1 MTIYPMSY
9 QMNSILKE
17 YDKKREILEN
27 LDKSLE
33 TLINSLI
40 KQKGI
45 KAHQIQTRVKGRD
58 SLEKK
63 ILAKQ
68 KYKSLDDITDIV
80 GIRIITYFE
89 DEVDK
94 VAKVVEGEFDIDQ
107 ENSVDKREIDTDRF
121 GYRSLHYVASL
132 KKNRTIL
139 SEYSDFETFK
149 FEFQIRSILQHS
161 WAEIEHDL
169 GYKGASEIPSSAK
182 RTFYR
187 VAALLEQA
195 DIEFVKLKS
204 TISEYEDSLTYDI
217 KANPS
222 QIEINKASLMSFM
235 NTNDS
240 VIKFENH
247 LFIFE
252 EYVFIKELSIE
263 KFIDD
268 KLINRVKSLG
278 VENIEQL
285 EKIYSENKQSLEVRI
300 KSIFPTKL
308 QKIVRGFSVLILINY
323 VLFDNDD

>member
-1 MTIYPMSY
+1 
-9 QMNSILKE
+9 MNSILKE
-17 YDKKREILEN
+17 YDKKREILED
-27 LDKSLE
+27 LDKSLK
-33 TLINSLI
+33 TLINSLL

-45 KAHQIQTRVKGRD
+45 KAHQIQTRVKDRD

-68 KYKSLDDITDIV
+68 KYKSLDDITDVV
-80 GIRIITYFE
+80 GVRIITYFE
-89 DEVDK
+89 DEVNK
-94 VAKVVEGEFDIDQ
+94 VAKVVEEEFDIDQ

-195 DIEFVKLKS
+195 DIEFVKLNSTIMEFEYSMREKIKTKPDKVKIDKASLLSFMTTNESLTRIEDEIGSSNCSVSIVENNTQSLISDSLIDRIKALGIENIKDLEDTYLRYEKRFVPDTQIDFES
-204 TISEYEDSLTYDI
+204 TIST
-217 KANPS
+217 
-222 QIEINKASLMSFM
+222 
-235 NTNDS
+235 T
-240 VIKFENH
+240 FE
-247 LFIFE
+247 
-252 EYVFIKELSIE
+252 K
-263 KFIDD
+263 
-268 KLINRVKSLG
+268 G
-278 VENIEQL
+278 
-285 EKIYSENKQSLEVRI
+285 
-300 KSIFPTKL
+300 T
-308 QKIVRGFSVLILINY
+308 SVLWLLIFLENMY
-323 VLFDNDD
+323 NNNQPWSFNE

>member
-1 MTIYPMSY
+1 
-9 QMNSILKE
+9 MNLILKE

-27 LDKSLE
+27 LNKSLD
-33 TLINSLI
+33 TLINSLL

-45 KAHQIQTRVKGRD
+45 KAHQIQTRVKDRE

-68 KYKSLDDITDIV
+68 KYESLDDITDIV

-94 VAKVVEGEFDIDQ
+94 VAKVVEEEFDIDQ

-169 GYKGASEIPSSAK
+169 GYKGEFEIPSTAK

-204 TISEYEDSLTYDI
+204 TIEEYEASVTQGI
-217 KANPS
+217 KNNSS
-222 QIEINKASLMSFM
+222 QIEINKASLISFM
-235 NTNDS
+235 SKNDS
-240 VIKFENH
+240 VIDFENNV
-247 LFIFE
+247 FVG
-252 EYVFIKELSIE
+252 EYGLTIKESDIE
-263 KFIDD
+263 SFAYDPLIKRIK
-268 KLINRVKSLG
+268 KLGI
-278 VENIEQL
+278 ENIRQL
-285 EKIYSENKQSLEVRI
+285 EEFFLKNEGLIKESLQ
-300 KSIFPTKL
+300 SIFPQTSTTIK
-308 QKIVRGFSVLILINY
+308 RGASVLILINY
-323 VLFDNDD
+323 TFSGHKD